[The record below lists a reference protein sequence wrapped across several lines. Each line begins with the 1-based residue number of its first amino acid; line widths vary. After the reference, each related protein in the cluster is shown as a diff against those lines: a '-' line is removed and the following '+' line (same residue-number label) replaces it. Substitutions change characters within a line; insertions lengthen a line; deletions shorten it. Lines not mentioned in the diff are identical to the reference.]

1 MVPVLCM
8 EWLELVTTTF
18 SHRISNLNYNSFKSH
33 PPGEADLEREYMF
46 ELAIDVEQQ
55 LSTMLGTLKGLV
67 QSLNSNLDGSNEN
80 GEMGGGSG
88 AVAKVLTILNAHHQ
102 SLQWL
107 DTSATKIEAE
117 LAAVSRQLKN
127 ST

>member
-1 MVPVLCM
+1 MLYDPV
-8 EWLELVTTTF
+8 
-18 SHRISNLNYNSFKSH
+18 KSR

-46 ELAIDVEQQ
+46 ELAIDVERQ

-67 QSLNSNLDGSNEN
+67 QSLNDNLDGSNEH
-80 GEMGGGSG
+80 GEAGDGSG
-88 AVAKVLTILNAHHQ
+88 AVAKILKIINAHHQ

-107 DTSATKIEAE
+107 ETNAMKVEVE